1 MHASERKWWKMRC
14 FDREQ
19 AEDRVKGAQS
29 SALSGIGSL
38 VSRATELDDAAV
50 FLPDDDAADVR
61 VVTAKMRTMIA
72 IAREAEWILDR
83 LNQRRRDREVAQ
95 RDEAAQYAAPD
106 IKIEMR

>member
-1 MHASERKWWKMRC
+1 MRC

-50 FLPDDDAADVR
+50 FLPDDDADVR